1 MLKVNWYIFKEFSAS
16 SWLEFQSAVTEHN
29 GAKVFLRS
37 HYQFHFIRL
46 QFHEV
51 TSTNSIGVWQIQLK
65 IYLAPLCQIF
75 ALEKPLASS
84 RYTTRRI
91 RYFCSEWGILIF
103 DSHAH
108 KWSKCWD
115 TDTFTFRE
123 AQKSFYLPWRS
134 KGTKDFVSLH
144 YRLLVL
150 SQNGMKYLMNYHSY
164 FPSSNRYTKTL

>member
-1 MLKVNWYIFKEFSAS
+1 MLKVKDWYIFKEFSAS
-16 SWLEFQSAVTEHN
+16 SWQEFQSAVTVHN
-29 GAKVFLRS
+29 GAKVFLTS
-37 HYQFHFIRL
+37 HWQFHFIRL

-51 TSTNSIGVWQIQLK
+51 TSTNSIGVWQIQMELK

-115 TDTFTFRE
+115 TDTLPSERLKNNFTCLDAARVPRILFR
-123 AQKSFYLPWRS
+123 F
-134 KGTKDFVSLH
+134 TTDC
-144 YRLLVL
+144 
-150 SQNGMKYLMNYHSY
+150 
-164 FPSSNRYTKTL
+164 

>member
-1 MLKVNWYIFKEFSAS
+1 MEPKNFWGRICNFILNNINFTISRQKFPLEYNNFKHDFKKSLAS
-16 SWLEFQSAVTEHN
+16 
-29 GAKVFLRS
+29 
-37 HYQFHFIRL
+37 
-46 QFHEV
+46 
-51 TSTNSIGVWQIQLK
+51 
-65 IYLAPLCQIF
+65 LCRIF

-115 TDTFTFRE
+115 TDTLPSERLKNHF
-123 AQKSFYLPWRS
+123 PWRS
-134 KGTKDFVSLH
+134 KATKDFLSLH

-150 SQNGMKYLMNYHSY
+150 SQNGMKYFMKYHSY
-164 FPSSNRYTKTL
+164 FKPKLDKSNEFVYICPIS